1 MARRIERLNEQLK
14 RELAVLIQSG
24 LRDPR
29 VVGVTVTAVRTT
41 ADLNLARVLVRLSG
55 TDDEKAAALDG
66 LDRAAPWLRREL
78 GRDLRIRRVP
88 ELAFQEDVA
97 QERAARIEELLA
109 EVRPEGGW
117 QDDDGEDGADAQG
130 DEGAETDR

>member
-117 QDDDGEDGADAQG
+117 QDDDGEDGADAPG